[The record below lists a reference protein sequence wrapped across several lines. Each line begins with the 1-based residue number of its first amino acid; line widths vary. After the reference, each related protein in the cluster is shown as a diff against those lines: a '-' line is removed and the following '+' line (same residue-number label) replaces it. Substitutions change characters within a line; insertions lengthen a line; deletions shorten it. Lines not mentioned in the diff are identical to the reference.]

1 VQIAQRLCTCRRLAW
16 QPMGLIIWL
25 SNRKNRESEMN
36 ETSFLRGKGLLGSRK
51 VCSPALLGLGLVIVL
66 AGCGSSGSGGG
77 NGGAGGGGEEQGGT
91 LTIFAASS
99 LTDAFGQL
107 GKTFEQQNSGT
118 TVKTS
123 FGASSDLLAQIQ
135 QGAPADVFASAAEEE
150 MNTAVK
156 DDLVAGKPVVFVKNR
171 EIIMVPKDNPANIM
185 SLEDLSKPNIK
196 LVLAAKDVPAADY
209 AVEILGKA
217 NKVYGPNFKENVLSN
232 VVSREADVRAA
243 VNRVV
248 VGDADATFG
257 YASDYTPDIRDKVKI
272 ITIPPDLNIIATYPI
287 ATLKDAKEPSL
298 AKKWVDL
305 VMSSEGQEVLKKW
318 GFEPA
323 AG

>member
-1 VQIAQRLCTCRRLAW
+1 MESCKVWSRILLLLA
-16 QPMGLIIWL
+16 L
-25 SNRKNRESEMN
+25 
-36 ETSFLRGKGLLGSRK
+36 
-51 VCSPALLGLGLVIVL
+51 AIVL
-66 AGCGSSGSGGG
+66 VGCGGSGSGGG
-77 NGGAGGGGEEQGGT
+77 NGGSGGSGEKQGGT
-91 LTIFAASS
+91 LTILAASS
-99 LTDAFGQL
+99 LTDAFAEL
-107 GKTFEQQNSGT
+107 GKIFEQQNPGT

-123 FGASSDLLAQIQ
+123 LGASSELLAQIQ

-156 DDLVAGKPVVFVKNR
+156 DGLVAGKPEIFVKNR
-171 EIIMVPKDNPANIM
+171 EVIIVPKDNPANIK

-217 NKVYGPNFKENVLSN
+217 NKVYGPNFKQDVLSN
-232 VVSREADVRAA
+232 VVSREADVRAS

-257 YASDYTPDIRDKVKI
+257 YASDYTPDIREKVKV
-272 ITIPPDLNIIATYPI
+272 ITIPPNLNIIATYPI
-287 ATLKDAKEPSL
+287 ATLKDAKEPGL

-305 VMSSEGQEVLKKW
+305 VTSKEGQRVLKKW
-318 GFEPA
+318 KFEPA
-323 AG
+323 AQ